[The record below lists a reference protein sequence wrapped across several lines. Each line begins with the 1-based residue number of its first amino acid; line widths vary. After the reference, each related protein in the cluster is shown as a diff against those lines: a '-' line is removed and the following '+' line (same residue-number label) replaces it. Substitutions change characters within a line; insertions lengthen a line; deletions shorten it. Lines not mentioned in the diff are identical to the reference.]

1 ALRTDLYGHLLTLDL
16 EFYDRNKTGELMAH
30 SVNDINA
37 VRMAIGFGFIILI
50 DITVLGIAGLIMMFN
65 ISPKLTVYALIPLP
79 ILTLISTRFGRMIHR
94 YFEKVQES
102 FALLTERVR
111 ENLSGIR
118 IVKIF
123 VQEEAEKEKFQ
134 RLSQEY
140 VDKNK
145 KLIRI
150 WGLFFPLVMFFA
162 ALGEVLV
169 LWLGGRLVIS
179 GEISIGSFVAF
190 IAYLQILVWPMM
202 AIGWAINLFQRGG
215 ASQQRLQRIFDTTF
229 DIKDGNRTLTAV
241 QGGIELKN
249 VSFRYTSKNRNAIDD
264 VSIKIE
270 PRQMIGITGPIGCG
284 KTTLINLLL
293 RLYEPQA
300 GAISIDGNNIK
311 DLNFNDLRYNIAYVP
326 QDTFLFSD
334 TIAANIAFG
343 RNDYQYADLER
354 VTKVAHIYD
363 EIMALPD
370 SFKTQVGER
379 GITLSGGQKQRVA
392 LARALLLDRP
402 ILILDDAFS
411 SVDAETERKIL
422 GSIRSEL
429 KSRTSIIISHRVFVL
444 QDADSIFVLDNG
456 RITEQG
462 THQQLLTLDGLY
474 REIFEIQQIE
484 KTLGAD

>member
-1 ALRTDLYGHLLTLDL
+1 MHVLWRLKKYLLTHRYQYLVGVLCLAAIDLFQLFVPRVLRQAIDTLTYGTANAYRLGHYFFLIMLIAFGVAIGRFFWRYFIVGSSIQIERALRTDLYGHLLTLDL

-50 DITVLGIAGLIMMFN
+50 VITVLGIAGLIMMFN

-79 ILTLISTRFGRMIHR
+79 ILTLISTRFGPMIPR

-145 KLIRI
+145 KLIRV

-229 DIKDGNRTLTAV
+229 DIKDGNQTLTAV
-241 QGGIELKN
+241 RGGIELKN
-249 VSFRYTSKNRNAIDD
+249 VSFRYTSKNR
-264 VSIKIE
+264 
-270 PRQMIGITGPIGCG
+270 
-284 KTTLINLLL
+284 
-293 RLYEPQA
+293 
-300 GAISIDGNNIK
+300 
-311 DLNFNDLRYNIAYVP
+311 
-326 QDTFLFSD
+326 
-334 TIAANIAFG
+334 
-343 RNDYQYADLER
+343 
-354 VTKVAHIYD
+354 
-363 EIMALPD
+363 
-370 SFKTQVGER
+370 
-379 GITLSGGQKQRVA
+379 
-392 LARALLLDRP
+392 
-402 ILILDDAFS
+402 
-411 SVDAETERKIL
+411 
-422 GSIRSEL
+422 
-429 KSRTSIIISHRVFVL
+429 
-444 QDADSIFVLDNG
+444 
-456 RITEQG
+456 
-462 THQQLLTLDGLY
+462 
-474 REIFEIQQIE
+474 
-484 KTLGAD
+484 